1 VLRYDNEA
9 GEGDRRH
16 VGNQQFNYDFVGVD
30 HLRRDFL
37 LEARGWLGGT
47 VTIDVRTL
55 EEPLDGFSRAWK
67 TGKLDPAP
75 RISFVSYDL
84 LHKVLAP
91 SRMAIIRIMSGA
103 GPLSIRE
110 VARRVGRDFKGVH
123 SDVKALLLSGVIDKA
138 ADGKVVFPYDGIH
151 FDFRISSAA

>member
-1 VLRYDNEA
+1 MTTGMSETNNSTTTSSESITCDETSFWKPEDGLS
-9 GEGDRRH
+9 
-16 VGNQQFNYDFVGVD
+16 
-30 HLRRDFL
+30 
-37 LEARGWLGGT
+37 GT

-55 EEPLDGFSRAWK
+55 EESLDGFSRAWK

-91 SRMAIIRIMSGA
+91 NRMAIIRIMSGA

-151 FDFRISSAA
+151 FDFRIPSAA